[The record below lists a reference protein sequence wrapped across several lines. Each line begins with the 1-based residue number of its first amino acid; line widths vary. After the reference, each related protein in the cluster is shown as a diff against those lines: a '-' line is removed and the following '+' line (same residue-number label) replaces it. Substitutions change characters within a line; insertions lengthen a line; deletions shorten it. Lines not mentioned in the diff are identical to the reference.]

1 MQRSAFQTRWRQ
13 RLSAWALLM
22 AGCGLVAA
30 EPLKVCVSED
40 SPPQSRV
47 RKGKASG
54 LDVRLAEAVAAAL
67 GRPLTIVPF
76 ETEFEKESTLTQ
88 EVNALLSAG
97 VCDLVS
103 GFPLLQSDLGPA
115 SRPSARTPDYP
126 GAKRKRERPFVPLGE
141 LVASKAYQ
149 AATLGV
155 VLRAGQPP
163 VSGLMDLQGR
173 KVGAV
178 TGTLAG
184 TLVSLYRNGAL
195 RGGMVSLSQRESA
208 WSALE
213 SGRIDALILPTE
225 AFDAHRLQAPASD
238 LTLATFQR
246 PIGVNLGF
254 VTLATAPADLL
265 QGTNKVL
272 SQVMADGRLKQWARE
287 EGLSWHPPSLPEVSP
302 GPTLLSLVSD

>member
-1 MQRSAFQTRWRQ
+1 MLAFHQARIRT
-13 RLSAWALLM
+13 LAAALCL
-22 AGCGLVAA
+22 ASCGCARA
-30 EPLKVCVSED
+30 EPLRVGVSED
-40 SPPQSRV
+40 SLPQSRV
-47 RKGKASG
+47 VKGKASG
-54 LDVRLAEAVAAAL
+54 LDVRLAEAVAAEL
-67 GRPLTIVPF
+67 DRPLTIVPF

-88 EVNALLSAG
+88 EVNALLSSG

-115 SRPSARTPDYP
+115 SRPSARTPDHP

-155 VLRAGQPP
+155 VLRAGQAP
-163 VSGLMDLQGR
+163 VAGLMDLQGR

-195 RGGMVSLSQRESA
+195 RAGMVSLSQRESA
-208 WSALE
+208 WTALE
-213 SGRIDALILPTE
+213 TGRIDALILPTE
-225 AFDAHRLQAPASD
+225 AFDAHRIQAPASD
-238 LTLATFQR
+238 LTLAAYQR

-254 VTLATAPADLL
+254 VTLATAPQNLL
-265 QGTNKVL
+265 QATNKVL
-272 SQVMADGRLKQWARE
+272 ALTLADGRLRQWARE
-287 EGLSWHPPSLPEVSP
+287 EGLSWHAPSQPEISS
-302 GPTLLSLVSD
+302 GPTLLSLASD